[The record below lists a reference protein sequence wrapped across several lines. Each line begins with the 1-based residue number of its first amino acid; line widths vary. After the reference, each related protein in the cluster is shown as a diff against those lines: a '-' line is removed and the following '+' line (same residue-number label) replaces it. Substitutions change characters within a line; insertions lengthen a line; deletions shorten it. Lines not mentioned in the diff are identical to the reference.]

1 MDKKEVTDILR
12 ELAKNNNCRYEKPDA
27 DVMDML
33 IQFANLIEKK
43 HEQKNA

>member
-1 MDKKEVTDILR
+1 MNKKEVIEIIR
-12 ELAKNNNCRYEKPDA
+12 ELAKNNDCRYAKPDS

-43 HEQKNA
+43 VKDEQ